1 MLVELRVSNFRSF
14 KDEVVFSMEPYSQNG
29 EKINLIETGF
39 SKVPYVYKTSGIF
52 GANASGKTNVLKAFQ
67 YVRAVLSMGATTK
80 SEDKLPSDYYLFSK
94 GYDEKPS
101 SFKITF
107 LKNSKLYEYEIS
119 LLNGLVVNESAFFS
133 DFSEEGSKRRNCI
146 FSRKRNDD
154 GKYVFT
160 KSKGIKNTWE
170 TELLP
175 QRVFL
180 SDLINNRNTDR
191 NELRDIYE
199 FFRKDIAVVSN
210 KDERLDRVLRKMAED
225 EKYRRL
231 IAKFTKSADFGLE
244 DISVKPPSF
253 DEFLKQVNF
262 KEDVDDATKK
272 EFFDKVHPLEAK
284 TYHKTEDGEIKETSF
299 SRTESEGTQMYLAIS
314 SPILNALSGEKV
326 LFIDE
331 LDESLHPFL
340 VRGLVDLFNRNGNG
354 AQLIFTSHAHY
365 LMDGETLTRD
375 QIWFTSKENGF
386 YTDLYP
392 LSDFSE
398 RKKEGFYKAYI
409 NGVYG
414 AVPNIA
420 IANNYGASSSI
431 ETGNVISNASE
442 F

>member
-14 KDEVVFSMEPYSQNG
+14 KDEVVFSMEPYSKNG
-29 EKINLIETGF
+29 EKTNLIETGF

-52 GANASGKTNVLKAFQ
+52 GANASGKTNVLKALG
-67 YVRAVLSMGATTK
+67 YLKSILSKGATTK

-160 KSKGIKNTWE
+160 KSKGIKNTWKM
-170 TELLP
+170 ELLP

-199 FFRKDIAVVSN
+199 FFRKDIVVIGN
-210 KDERLDRVLRKMAED
+210 KSVDFSKVLHKIADNAECRKDIIE
-225 EKYRRL
+225 
-231 IAKFTKSADFGLE
+231 FTKNADFGLE
-244 DISVKPPSF
+244 NISVKVQPLE
-253 DEFLKQVNF
+253 DFLKQINF
-262 KEDVDDATKK
+262 KEVLENDEQK
-272 EFFDKVHPLEAK
+272 EFLSQVRPMEAK
-284 TYHKTEDGEIKETSF
+284 TYHNTEEGGTKETNLIE
-299 SRTESEGTQMYLAIS
+299 TESEGTKMYLAIS
-314 SPILNALSGEKV
+314 DSVLTALKTGKV

-431 ETGNVISNASE
+431 ETGNVISNALE

>member
-1 MLVELRVSNFRSF
+1 MLIELRVSNFRSF

-29 EKINLIETGF
+29 EKTNLIETGF
-39 SKVPYVYKTSGIF
+39 SKVPYIYKTSGIF

-94 GYDEKPS
+94 EYDKKPS

-107 LKNSKLYEYEIS
+107 LKNSKLYDYEIS
-119 LLNGLVVNESAFFS
+119 LLNGLVVKESAFFS

-154 GKYVFT
+154 GKYSFSL
-160 KSKGIKNTWE
+160 SKGIKKTWA
-170 TELLP
+170 TELLS

-180 SDLINNRNTDR
+180 SDLINNRNADKD
-191 NELRDIYE
+191 EIHDIYE
-199 FFRKDIAVVSN
+199 FFRKDIVVVSN
-210 KDERLDRVLRKMAED
+210 KEERLDRVLRKMSED
-225 EKYRRL
+225 EKYRQVV
-231 IAKFTKSADFGLE
+231 AKFIKSADFGLE

-272 EFFDKVHPLEAK
+272 EFFDKFHPLEAK
-284 TYHKTEDGEIKETSF
+284 TYHKTEDGETKEAPF
-299 SRTESEGTQMYLAIS
+299 SRMESDGTQMYLALS
-314 SPILNALSGEKV
+314 APILNALSGEKV
-326 LFIDE
+326 LLIDE

-340 VRGLVDLFNRNGNG
+340 VRNLVDLFNRNGTG

-375 QIWFTSKENGF
+375 QIWLASKENGF
-386 YTDLYP
+386 YTDLYS

-414 AVPNIA
+414 AVPN
-420 IANNYGASSSI
+420 
-431 ETGNVISNASE
+431 VSE
-442 F
+442 M

>member
-1 MLVELRVSNFRSF
+1 MLVELRISNFRSF

-52 GANASGKTNVLKAFQ
+52 GANASGKTNVLKALG
-67 YVRAVLSMGATTK
+67 YLKSILSMGASTK

-107 LKNSKLYEYEIS
+107 LKNSKLYDYEIS
-119 LLNGLVVNESAFFS
+119 LLNGCVVKENAFFS
-133 DFSEEGSKRRNCI
+133 DFSEKGSKRKKCI
-146 FSRKRNDD
+146 FSREQNND
-154 GKYVFT
+154 GTYSFSL
-160 KSKGIKNTWE
+160 SKGIKKTWT
-170 TELLP
+170 TELLS

-180 SDLINNRNTDR
+180 SDLINNRNTDK
-191 NELRDIYE
+191 NEIHDIYE
-199 FFRKDIAVVSN
+199 FFRKDIVVVGN
-210 KDERLDRVLRKMAED
+210 KSPNFSQVLHKIADDADCRKDIIE
-225 EKYRRL
+225 
-231 IAKFTKSADFGLE
+231 FTKNADLGLE
-244 DISVKPPSF
+244 NISVKSQSLE
-253 DEFLKQVNF
+253 EFLKQINF
-262 KEDVDDATKK
+262 KNELENDEQK
-272 EFFDKVHPLEAK
+272 EFLNQVRPMEAK
-284 TYHKTEDGEIKETSF
+284 AYHNTEEGGTKETKLIQ
-299 SRTESEGTQMYLAIS
+299 TESEGTKMYLAIS
-314 SPILNALSGEKV
+314 DSVLTALKTGKV

-340 VRGLVDLFNRNGNG
+340 VRNLVDLFNRNETG

-375 QIWFTSKENGF
+375 QIWFASKENGF

-420 IANNYGASSSI
+420 IANNYDASSSI
-431 ETGNVISNASE
+431 ETGNIISNASE

>member
-1 MLVELRVSNFRSF
+1 MLIELRVSNFRSF

-29 EKINLIETGF
+29 EKTNLIETGF
-39 SKVPYVYKTSGIF
+39 SKVPYIYKTSGIF

-94 GYDEKPS
+94 EYDKKPS

-107 LKNSKLYEYEIS
+107 LKNSKLYDYEIS
-119 LLNGLVVNESAFFS
+119 LLNGLIVKESAFFS

-154 GKYVFT
+154 GKYSFSL
-160 KSKGIKNTWE
+160 SKGIKKTWA
-170 TELLP
+170 TELLS

-180 SDLINNRNTDR
+180 SDLINNRNADKD
-191 NELRDIYE
+191 EIHDIYE
-199 FFRKDIAVVSN
+199 FFRKDIVVVSN
-210 KDERLDRVLRKMAED
+210 KEERLDRVLRKMSED
-225 EKYRRL
+225 EKYRQVV
-231 IAKFTKSADFGLE
+231 AKFIKSADFGLE

-284 TYHKTEDGEIKETSF
+284 TYHKTEDGGTKEAPF
-299 SRTESEGTQMYLAIS
+299 SRMESDGTQMYLALS
-314 SPILNALSGEKV
+314 APILNALSGERV
-326 LFIDE
+326 LLIDE

-340 VRGLVDLFNRNGNG
+340 VRNLVDLFNRNGTG

-375 QIWFTSKENGF
+375 QIWLASKENGF
-386 YTDLYP
+386 YTDLYS

-414 AVPNIA
+414 AVPN
-420 IANNYGASSSI
+420 
-431 ETGNVISNASE
+431 VSE
-442 F
+442 M

>member
-1 MLVELRVSNFRSF
+1 MLIELRVSNFRSF
-14 KDEVVFSMEPYSQNG
+14 KDEVVFSMEPYSKNG
-29 EKINLIETGF
+29 EKTNLIETGF

-52 GANASGKTNVLKAFQ
+52 GANASGKTNVLEALGYLKSI
-67 YVRAVLSMGATTK
+67 LSIGASTK
-80 SEDKLPSDYYLFSK
+80 SEDKLPSEYYLFSK

-199 FFRKDIAVVSN
+199 FFRKDIVVIGN
-210 KDERLDRVLRKMAED
+210 KSVDFSKVLHKIADNAECRKDIIE
-225 EKYRRL
+225 
-231 IAKFTKSADFGLE
+231 FTKNADFGLE
-244 DISVKPPSF
+244 NISVKVQPLE
-253 DEFLKQVNF
+253 DFLKQINF
-262 KEDVDDATKK
+262 KEVLENDEQK
-272 EFFDKVHPLEAK
+272 EFLSQVRPMEAK
-284 TYHKTEDGEIKETSF
+284 TYHNTEEGGTKETNLIE
-299 SRTESEGTQMYLAIS
+299 TESEGTKMYLAIS
-314 SPILNALSGEKV
+314 DSVLTALKTGKV

-414 AVPNIA
+414 AVPN
-420 IANNYGASSSI
+420 
-431 ETGNVISNASE
+431 VSE
-442 F
+442 M

>member
-14 KDEVVFSMEPYSQNG
+14 KDEVVFSMEPYSKNG
-29 EKINLIETGF
+29 EKTNLIETGF

-52 GANASGKTNVLKAFQ
+52 GANASGKTNVLKALG
-67 YVRAVLSMGATTK
+67 YLKSILSKGATTK

-160 KSKGIKNTWE
+160 KSKGIKNTWKM
-170 TELLP
+170 ELLP

-199 FFRKDIAVVSN
+199 FFRKDIVVIGN
-210 KDERLDRVLRKMAED
+210 KSVDFSKVLHKIADNAECRKDIIE
-225 EKYRRL
+225 
-231 IAKFTKSADFGLE
+231 FTKNADFGLE
-244 DISVKPPSF
+244 NISVKVQPLE
-253 DEFLKQVNF
+253 DFLKQINF
-262 KEDVDDATKK
+262 KEVLENDEQK
-272 EFFDKVHPLEAK
+272 EFLSQVRPMEAK
-284 TYHKTEDGEIKETSF
+284 TYHNTEEGGTKETNLIE
-299 SRTESEGTQMYLAIS
+299 TESEGTKMYLAIS
-314 SPILNALSGEKV
+314 DSVLTALKTGKV

-340 VRGLVDLFNRNGNG
+340 VRGLVDLFNRNGTG

-375 QIWFTSKENGF
+375 QIWLASKENGF
-386 YTDLYP
+386 YTDLYS

-414 AVPNIA
+414 AVPN
-420 IANNYGASSSI
+420 
-431 ETGNVISNASE
+431 VSE
-442 F
+442 M

>member
-1 MLVELRVSNFRSF
+1 MLIELRVSNFRSF
-14 KDEVVFSMEPYSQNG
+14 KDEVVFSMEPYSKNG
-29 EKINLIETGF
+29 EKTNLIETGF

-52 GANASGKTNVLKAFQ
+52 GANASGKTNVLKALG
-67 YVRAVLSMGATTK
+67 YLKSILSKGATTK

-160 KSKGIKNTWE
+160 KSKGIKNTWKM
-170 TELLP
+170 ELLP

-199 FFRKDIAVVSN
+199 FFRKDIVVIGN
-210 KDERLDRVLRKMAED
+210 KSVDFSKVLHKIADNAECRKDIIE
-225 EKYRRL
+225 
-231 IAKFTKSADFGLE
+231 FTKNADFGLE
-244 DISVKPPSF
+244 NISVKVQPLE
-253 DEFLKQVNF
+253 DFLKQINF
-262 KEDVDDATKK
+262 KEVLENDEQK
-272 EFFDKVHPLEAK
+272 EFLSQVRPMEAK
-284 TYHKTEDGEIKETSF
+284 TYHNTEEGGTKETNLIE
-299 SRTESEGTQMYLAIS
+299 TESEGTKMYLAIS
-314 SPILNALSGEKV
+314 DSVLTALKTGKV

-431 ETGNVISNASE
+431 ETGNVISNALE